1 MLFSEKK
8 YVSLILIIL
17 FCISI
22 TILNSAGDGDNIF
35 FFFQKKKID
44 NANVNAGADK
54 ELWSDKN
61 ADKGMM
67 ADPSPGGLGTGA

>member
-1 MLFSEKK
+1 MAII
-8 YVSLILIIL
+8 SL
-17 FCISI
+17 
-22 TILNSAGDGDNIF
+22 
-35 FFFQKKKID
+35 FFQKKKID

-54 ELWSDKN
+54 ESWSDKN